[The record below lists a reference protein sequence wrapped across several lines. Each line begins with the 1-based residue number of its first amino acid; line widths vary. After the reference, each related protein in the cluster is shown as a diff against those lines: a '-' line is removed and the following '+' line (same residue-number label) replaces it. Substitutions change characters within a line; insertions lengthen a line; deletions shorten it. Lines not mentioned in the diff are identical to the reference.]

1 MNFYKLIYTILLLA
15 VSHAWAAG
23 QSAIIEV
30 QDEKN
35 QALPGATI
43 MMNET
48 NSERSFAG
56 VTDQDGKAV
65 FGDLSTGM
73 YVITIQFLGYE
84 TFEKTIRIIKN
95 KENFKFNL
103 KETSVNLGEVTV
115 KARRPLMR
123 QDGEKTIVD
132 VEPLVSTTSNTL
144 ELLEATPGLYVDP
157 DGGIFLGTTAPAAVY
172 INGREQKMGNQDLNT
187 ILRSLPPGSVDRI
200 ELIRTPSAKYEASSS
215 GGIVNIVLKKGVKIG
230 RFGSVNT
237 GMNQGKQGNYFAG
250 LSYNNGGEFSSYYLN
265 ANYSHNGAFDE
276 LNVARQTSA
285 PFVVNQQS
293 DILRKS
299 NQANLSYGINYAPTE
314 KMTWSYDGRLNG
326 SITNSN
332 TQGLSL
338 INDLTG
344 VKLSEIDNDIINN
357 TPFISTQNDFGV
369 KYKIDSLGSEWETKL
384 SYNYTNSQMAQEYL
398 ANVTFPQLFNTSGD
412 GKNHQNRHFVDF
424 SSDLI
429 FKLPYEIKLET
440 GIKSAFQR
448 YSTDASY
455 FYKQGDADRIQD
467 TRRTNAF
474 TYLENINGAYL
485 QASRTLFWDV
495 LLQAGV
501 RGEHTYMKGV
511 QTIPSDT
518 SFAVNRLDWFPFL
531 YLSRK
536 IFKVSDF
543 ELRGFLIY
551 RKTIT
556 RPTYQNLSPH
566 LQYVDQFMSEV
577 GNPYLLPQFT
587 HNWEANVSVDDMPL
601 FAIGRKKTEGMISQV
616 LYTVPGNSGM
626 ALRTYDNIGKTQE
639 DYFRLIVGLPPVNK
653 YFFVVGTQYNHLTY
667 SGEYDGKPLEFTRGS
682 WLFFTFHSLRI
693 TDNTRLTM
701 MGFLYHKGQMS
712 FLELETFGMLNFGL
726 TQQFMDKK
734 LQVTLNAR
742 DVLRT
747 MVTGFQLN
755 QGDIIMSGDRYA
767 DNQRFGINIRYNFG
781 LEKNNKKKS
790 TPSFDFEMP
799 NG

>member
-1 MNFYKLIYTILLLA
+1 MQFCKFLYIIIFLTISQFA
-15 VSHAWAAG
+15 SYA
-23 QSAIIEV
+23 QSVVIEV

-48 NSERSFAG
+48 TSDKSFAG

-65 FGDLSTGM
+65 FGELTTGM
-73 YVITIQFLGYE
+73 YMLSIQFLGYE
-84 TFEKTIRIIKN
+84 TLEKTIRVVKN
-95 KENFKFNL
+95 KENFKFSL

-123 QDGEKTIVD
+123 QEGEKTIVD

-187 ILRSLPPGSVDRI
+187 ILRSLPPGSVERI

-250 LSYNNGGEFSSYYLN
+250 LSYNNGGEFSSYYVN
-265 ANYSHNGAFDE
+265 ANYTFNGGFDE
-276 LNVARQTSA
+276 LNVTRQTSA

-293 DILRKS
+293 EILRKS
-299 NQANLSYGINYAPTE
+299 NQGNLSYGINYAPNE
-314 KMTWSYDGRLNG
+314 KITWSYDGRLNG
-326 SITNSN
+326 SLTNSN

-338 INDLTG
+338 INGLTG
-344 VKLSEIDNDIINN
+344 EKLSEIDNDIDNQ
-357 TPFISTQNDFGV
+357 TPFISTQNDFGI
-369 KYKIDSLGSEWETKL
+369 KYKIDSLGSEWDTKI
-384 SYNYTNSQMAQEYL
+384 SYNFTNNQMDQEYL
-398 ANVTFPQLFNTSGD
+398 ANVIFPQIINTAGD
-412 GKNHQNRHFVDF
+412 GKSYQNRHFVDF
-424 SSDLI
+424 SSDLLY
-429 FKLPYEIKLET
+429 KLPYDIKLET
-440 GIKSAFQR
+440 GIKSAFQQ

-455 FYKQGDADRIQD
+455 FYKQGDSDRIQD

-474 TYLENINGAYL
+474 TYSENINGVYL
-485 QASRTLFWDV
+485 QASKPLFWDL
-495 LLQAGV
+495 LLQTGI

-518 SFAVNRLDWFPFL
+518 SFVVNRVDWFPFL

-536 IFKVSDF
+536 IFKISDF

-556 RPTYQNLSPH
+556 RPTYQNLNPH

-577 GNPYLLPQFT
+577 GNPYLVPQFT

-601 FAIGRKKTEGMISQV
+601 FAIGRKSTEGIISQV
-616 LYTVPGNSGM
+616 LYTVPGNAGQ
-626 ALRTYDNIGKTQE
+626 AIRTFDNIGKSQE

-653 YFFVVGTQYNHLTY
+653 YFFVVGAQYNHLSY
-667 SGEYDGKPLEFTRGS
+667 SGTYDGEPLDFNRGS

-701 MGFLYHKGQMS
+701 NGFLYYKGQMS

-742 DVLRT
+742 DVLHT

-781 LEKNNKKKS
+781 LEKNDKKK
-790 TPSFDFEMP
+790 PNQGFEFEMP
-799 NG
+799 ES

>member
-1 MNFYKLIYTILLLA
+1 MLIRRLLHIIIFLTA
-15 VSHAWAAG
+15 GHAMLHA
-23 QSAIIEV
+23 QTVTIEV
-30 QDEKN
+30 LDQKDK
-35 QALPGATI
+35 ALPGATI
-43 MMNET
+43 VVNA
-48 NSERSFAG
+48 SEKELTFSG
-56 VTDQDGKAV
+56 VTDLDGKAE
-65 FGDLSTGM
+65 FSDLSNGM
-73 YVITIQFLGYE
+73 YIVSIQFLGYE
-84 TFEKTIRIIKN
+84 TLEKTIRVTKS
-95 KENFKFNL
+95 KEKYKFNL
-103 KETSVNLGEVTV
+103 KETSVTLGEVTV
-115 KARRPLMR
+115 KAKRPLMR

-187 ILRSLPPGSVDRI
+187 ILRSLPPGSVERI

-230 RFGSVNT
+230 RFGSVNA
-237 GMNQGKQGNYFAG
+237 GMNQGKQGNYFTG
-250 LSYNNGGEFSSYYLN
+250 LSYNNGAEFSNYYIN
-265 ANYSHNGAFDE
+265 ANYTFNGAFDE
-276 LNVARQTSA
+276 LNVTRQTSA
-285 PFVVNQQS
+285 PFVVNQRS
-293 DILRKS
+293 EILRKG
-299 NQANLSYGINYAPTE
+299 NQGNLSYGINYTPNE
-314 KMTWSYDGRLNG
+314 KVTWSYDGRLNG
-326 SITNSN
+326 SLTNSN

-338 INDLTG
+338 INDLSG
-344 VKLSEIDNDIINN
+344 SRLSEIDNDIINY
-357 TPFISTQNDFGV
+357 TPFISTQNDFGM

-384 SYNYTNSQMAQEYL
+384 SYNFTNNQMEQEYL
-398 ANVTFPQLFNTSGD
+398 ANVIFPQLFNTSGD
-412 GKNHQNRHFVDF
+412 GKNYQNRHFVDF
-424 SSDLI
+424 SSDLLY
-429 FKLPYEIKLET
+429 KLPYDIKLET

-455 FYKQGDADRIQD
+455 FYKQGDADRTRD

-474 TYLENINGAYL
+474 TYYENINGAYL
-485 QASRTLFWDV
+485 QLSKPLFWDV

-501 RGEHTYMKGV
+501 RGEHTFMKGV

-518 SFAVNRLDWFPFL
+518 SFTVNRLDWFPFL

-536 IFKVSDF
+536 IFKISDF

-601 FAIGRKKTEGMISQV
+601 FAIGRKSTEGMISQV
-616 LYTVPGNSGM
+616 LYTVPGNSGI
-626 ALRTYDNIGKTQE
+626 ALRTFDNIGKNKE

-667 SGEYDGKPLEFTRGS
+667 SGEYDGKPLEFSRGS

-734 LQVTLNAR
+734 LQVTINAR

-781 LEKNNKKKS
+781 LEKSDKKKQK
-790 TPSFDFEMP
+790 PSFEFEMP
-799 NG
+799 QE